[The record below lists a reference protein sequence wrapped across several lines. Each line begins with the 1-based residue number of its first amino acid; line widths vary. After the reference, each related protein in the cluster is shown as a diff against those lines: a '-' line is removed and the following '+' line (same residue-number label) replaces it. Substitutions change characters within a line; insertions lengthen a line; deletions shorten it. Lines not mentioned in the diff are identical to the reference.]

1 MSAYNRH
8 DDDFYEKPRSPPV
21 ISHHVDTSRD
31 SNDQYNM
38 KEIPVN
44 SPSPYPV
51 YNQHNVTTDPGLMNN
66 QYSDPHQHGYGRD
79 SLSDVKFI
87 GHYDSDDDMEK
98 IIPRERK
105 KRSCMDKMCCGCC
118 TCCPKWMRWCTCIIF
133 IIIIILA
140 IVIGV
145 LAALFKVPTVTFS
158 GLEQSPAITH
168 NNNVLNMTFNLG
180 ITVNNPNFESITF
193 EKIVADAYYPSPY
206 NVKIGGGEID
216 NVHINS
222 NGITNIT
229 FPFSVAV
236 NSTNQ
241 AEQGVLMDLVTK
253 CGLDGSAKEN
263 INFNYYVYPTVR
275 IIGIPITPTIS
286 KSMSIACPL
295 QGDDLTSIL
304 GSG

>member
-1 MSAYNRH
+1 MAAYNKH
-8 DDDFYEKPRSPPV
+8 DDFYESPRSPPAV
-21 ISHHVDTSRD
+21 PTHVDTSRD

-38 KEIPVN
+38 KEIPVS
-44 SPSPYPV
+44 SPSPHPV
-51 YNQHNVTTDPGLMNN
+51 YSPQNVGTDPSLNN
-66 QYSDPHQHGYGRD
+66 NRYSDPHQRYGRD
-79 SLSDVKFI
+79 SMSDMKFVD
-87 GHYDSDDDMEK
+87 HYDSDDDTEK

-118 TCCPKWMRWCTCIIF
+118 TCCPKWMRWCTCILF
-133 IIIIILA
+133 IIILILA

-168 NNNVLNMTFNLG
+168 ANNVLNMTFTLG
-180 ITVNNPNFESITF
+180 ITVDNPNFESITF

-206 NVKIGGGEID
+206 NVEVGGGEVD
-216 NVHINS
+216 NVHIIS

-229 FPFSVAV
+229 FPFSVAI
-236 NSTNQ
+236 NSSDTS
-241 AEQGVLMDLVTK
+241 EQGVLMDLVTK
-253 CGLDGSAKEN
+253 CGLDGSSKEN

-275 IIGIPITPTIS
+275 ILGIPITPTIS

-295 QGDDLTSIL
+295 EGDDLTSIF
-304 GSG
+304 G